1 MSIEE
6 ILFWFA
12 SVYILPFWIAM
23 WFFPK
28 HEITEKMLNNPLIC
42 IAPLL
47 GAYTIL
53 VLPELPELII
63 TFSSQM
69 VTPEVVKELFE
80 NEATIYLG
88 WIHFLALD
96 LLAARWLWN
105 QFRTSDLQVYVTFPI
120 LFLCMM
126 VAPFGVLLGMATLK
140 AKGELE
146 MMANET
152 SLN

>member
-1 MSIEE
+1 
-6 ILFWFA
+6 
-12 SVYILPFWIAM
+12 
-23 WFFPK
+23 
-28 HEITEKMLNNPLIC
+28 
-42 IAPLL
+42 
-47 GAYTIL
+47 
-53 VLPELPELII
+53 
-63 TFSSQM
+63 
-69 VTPEVVKELFE
+69 VKELFE

-140 AKGELE
+140 TKGELE
-146 MMANET
+146 MMVNEP
-152 SLN
+152 SLD